1 MNENHVRSIV
11 RSEIKRKLVLES
23 YSRTCDLIIEASQ
36 LNEFDISSLASSA
49 TSFLGDNLGDSFT
62 SSLKQYLVELLFR
75 RLEGMGFPI
84 SDESIIGRAIVNT
97 VQKLEWTNLSKY
109 FTDENACGEIA
120 DVLLGGVQEGLQ
132 EKGIDELAAVLFGV
146 PGRRLTGPI
155 GSPIRELL
163 NIKIN
168 EMTQGLR
175 DPIKDFLCD
184 HRDLEKLIAGFKS
197 GLGKGAPSKPGE
209 TTSNIAQIAGANK
222 SSKYDF

>member
-109 FTDENACGEIA
+109 FTDENACGE
-120 DVLLGGVQEGLQ
+120 
-132 EKGIDELAAVLFGV
+132 
-146 PGRRLTGPI
+146 PTRRP
-155 GSPIRELL
+155 R
-163 NIKIN
+163 
-168 EMTQGLR
+168 
-175 DPIKDFLCD
+175 
-184 HRDLEKLIAGFKS
+184 LE
-197 GLGKGAPSKPGE
+197 
-209 TTSNIAQIAGANK
+209 
-222 SSKYDF
+222 